1 MRGSKV
7 RLFLL
12 AAVGAAQILSAQDLE
27 FSQVYNMPVYENP
40 AFAGSEIG
48 PRFSLAHRNQWA
60 GLNNAYLSFAAAYD
74 QWAQALSGGIGL
86 MAVADL
92 QADGLYQRN
101 SL

>member
-1 MRGSKV
+1 MAGSKLG
-7 RLFLL
+7 LFSL
-12 AAVGAAQILSAQDLE
+12 ALMAMHGTMAAQDLE
-27 FSQVYNMPVYENP
+27 FTQVYSMPVYENP